1 MKRLSLKAGVIIFL
15 ILLLMSLP
23 VSQTLA
29 LAQALDART
38 GAVQSV
44 STLVHP
50 KMPSTGPE
58 IAGAGLAGPGA
69 ARHID
74 PVVVRNV
81 IIGLVFV
88 SLWALSVASNSE

>member
-38 GAVQSV
+38 DAVQSV
-44 STLVHP
+44 SPPVHP
-50 KMPSTGPE
+50 KMPS
-58 IAGAGLAGPGA
+58 AGLAGPGA
-69 ARHID
+69 ARYID

-81 IIGLVFV
+81 IIGLVFL